1 MQNVYSRSQLGLAIV
16 LLVIANLLW
25 AGQGV
30 AVKMLSG
37 RMAPIPIALLPL
49 YLATLLI
56 SPVILWKLRS
66 DRCRLTAAWKHRNQF
81 LIAGVGGQL
90 VAQVGMTLG
99 ISWSL
104 ASNGAIL
111 NLLIPILSALIASL
125 LLRERLTLLRVGA
138 LLLGLCGV
146 ILLSPLHSSTLT
158 GSATHRLVGNLFIAC
173 GCLGSAFYNVY
184 SKRLLSDFSEVET
197 LFFSY
202 LAATV
207 SSIPMLFRLY
217 PGCLAHFSTFTSRE
231 WAAFSFL
238 AIFMYGV
245 SMLLFFHALRHVS
258 IIVAAASLYL
268 VPVFGMVLAVTVLRE
283 QIEPRGIFGFGIVL
297 LGMLAVLRNDYAV

>member
-81 LIAGVGGQL
+81 
-90 VAQVGMTLG
+90 GMTLG

-217 PGCLAHFSTFTSRE
+217 PGCLSHFSTFTSRE

-283 QIEPRGIFGFGIVL
+283 QIGPRGIFGFGIVL